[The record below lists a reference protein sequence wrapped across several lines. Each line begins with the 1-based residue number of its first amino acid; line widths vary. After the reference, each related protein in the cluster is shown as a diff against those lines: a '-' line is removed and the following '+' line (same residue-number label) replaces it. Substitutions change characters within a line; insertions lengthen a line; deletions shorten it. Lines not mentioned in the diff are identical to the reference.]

1 MDWALPKLL
10 AGPAALA
17 VMTMV
22 FLLHYLNRRQE
33 HLKWWSLAWACYLAR
48 YLILLLAPDYQ
59 GLSPAFFIYASL
71 VVPGSWLLYRGS
83 AAFTGR
89 PSRTWVA
96 ILLALTWAW
105 VPAGLALGVPRWA
118 ATLPCA
124 ETVAFTYLLSG
135 WLVLRDRKNEL
146 WCRVVAGTPFMIW
159 GLLQSTF
166 PLVGGTAPGIT
177 WGFLIAAVC
186 EVWAATGLLMLFIHA
201 NLRELSLT
209 RQALEA
215 GERKLAQAFKVSPA
229 AMFVSTLDQ
238 GRLLEVSDSAEQLT
252 GYSKEEMIGRTTRE
266 LGLWDDPSKRDQLIA
281 KLLEEGSIRE
291 FEWTMRQ
298 RSGRMLTCLVSAE
311 LTRMDQERCVTL
323 ALMDITTLKK
333 AEREMAQRLLY
344 EEALAA
350 AAQSLLTNWEGEEDA
365 LDLALPHL
373 RAAARAHA
381 VYVYRNSSD
390 LPPEQTAT
398 ATHRHPAPEDGPG
411 GNPPPPRQ
419 VAYGPGGLERWH
431 RLLSGGW
438 PVIAQEPA
446 PARVERELMRSRRI
460 HSLLALPLMC
470 GGRWYGFLK
479 FDRTREQGPWREDE
493 IQRLDTARVMVEAY
507 LERRRVEGA
516 LREARDQLEKR
527 VQVRTAA
534 LERTNQLLTTEVL
547 ERHRAQ
553 GALLEYQS
561 RLRSLAAEL
570 SLAEER
576 ERRLVATEL
585 HDEIGQKLAVA
596 QIKLEELES
605 ASAGWTGAQLLAETR
620 FLIEQT
626 ISITRSLTSRL
637 SSPILYEL
645 GFSAAVEWLAEKLE
659 ADHGIAVR
667 MDIQEAEIRLGEDL
681 MVVLYRAVS
690 ELLHNVVKH
699 ARASRVEVS
708 LRASGPELLISV
720 SDNGAGFEAGGLWDR
735 SGRKAGFGL
744 FSIRERLGYLGGGFQ
759 VISRPGQGTKV
770 LLSAPLAEQTTVR
783 EEALP

>member
-291 FEWTMRQ
+291 FELTMRQ

-323 ALMDITTLKK
+323 ALMDITTLKR

-350 AAQSLLTNWEGEEDA
+350 AAQSLLTNWRGRGRRPGSGPAPSAGRGSGPCGLCLPQLQRSPAGADRHGHPPAPGPGGRPRRQSAAAPPGGLRSGRPGA
-365 LDLALPHL
+365 LAPPAVRRMAGDRPGAGPRPGGAGAHAFPPHPLPVGPAPDVRRPLVRLPEVRPHPGAGPLAGGRDPAPGHCPGDGGGLSGTAPSGGRPARGARPAGKAGAGTHRGPGKDQPAAHHRGAGAPPGPGRPAGVPVAPALPGGRAL
-373 RAAARAHA
+373 PGRGARAAA
-381 VYVYRNSSD
+381 
-390 LPPEQTAT
+390 
-398 ATHRHPAPEDGPG
+398 G
-411 GNPPPPRQ
+411 G
-419 VAYGPGGLERWH
+419 
-431 RLLSGGW
+431 
-438 PVIAQEPA
+438 
-446 PARVERELMRSRRI
+446 
-460 HSLLALPLMC
+460 
-470 GGRWYGFLK
+470 
-479 FDRTREQGPWREDE
+479 
-493 IQRLDTARVMVEAY
+493 
-507 LERRRVEGA
+507 
-516 LREARDQLEKR
+516 
-527 VQVRTAA
+527 
-534 LERTNQLLTTEVL
+534 
-547 ERHRAQ
+547 HRA
-553 GALLEYQS
+553 A
-561 RLRSLAAEL
+561 
-570 SLAEER
+570 
-576 ERRLVATEL
+576 
-585 HDEIGQKLAVA
+585 
-596 QIKLEELES
+596 
-605 ASAGWTGAQLLAETR
+605 
-620 FLIEQT
+620 
-626 ISITRSLTSRL
+626 
-637 SSPILYEL
+637 
-645 GFSAAVEWLAEKLE
+645 
-659 ADHGIAVR
+659 
-667 MDIQEAEIRLGEDL
+667 
-681 MVVLYRAVS
+681 
-690 ELLHNVVKH
+690 
-699 ARASRVEVS
+699 
-708 LRASGPELLISV
+708 
-720 SDNGAGFEAGGLWDR
+720 
-735 SGRKAGFGL
+735 
-744 FSIRERLGYLGGGFQ
+744 
-759 VISRPGQGTKV
+759 
-770 LLSAPLAEQTTVR
+770 
-783 EEALP
+783 